1 MTTPT
6 PATSAFELND
16 TKVRRVQGTVLARA
30 IRPVKRQAL
39 IVQDTLELSPKTGV
53 IGDHG
58 TSRRRQV
65 SLLDEAAWKAACIE
79 VGEEL
84 DWTTRRSNVL
94 VSGLDLQTMVGNQIR
109 LGSALVEV
117 MGEVVPC
124 HVMDAAKKGLKR
136 ALKLEWRGGVYGRVI
151 ESGQVHVGDK
161 ITIQSSQ

>member
-1 MTTPT
+1 M
-6 PATSAFELND
+6 
-16 TKVRRVQGTVLARA
+16 QGTVLALA
-30 IRPVKRQAL
+30 LRPVKSQA
-39 IVQDTLELSPKTGV
+39 IVVQENLDLSPQAGV

-65 SLLDEAAWKAACIE
+65 SLLDEVGWDAACTE

-94 VSGLDLQTMVGNQIR
+94 VSGLDLQALVGSHIR

-124 HVMDAAKKGLKR
+124 HVMDAAKKGLKG
-136 ALKLEWRGGVYGRVI
+136 ALKSECRGGVYGRVI
-151 ESGQVHVGDK
+151 ESGQVHVGDA
-161 ITIQSSQ
+161 ITIHSSQ

>member
-1 MTTPT
+1 M
-6 PATSAFELND
+6 
-16 TKVRRVQGTVLARA
+16 QGTVLALA
-30 IRPVKRQAL
+30 LRPVKSQAV
-39 IVQDTLELSPKTGV
+39 IVRDTLELSPKMGV

-84 DWTTRRSNVL
+84 NWTTRRSNVL
-94 VSGLDLQTMVGNQIR
+94 VSGLDLQTLVGSQIR
-109 LGSALVEV
+109 LGSTLIEV

-124 HVMDAAKKGLKR
+124 HVMDAAKKGLKL
-136 ALKLEWRGGVYGRVI
+136 ALKSEWRGGVYGRVI

>member
-1 MTTPT
+1 M
-6 PATSAFELND
+6 
-16 TKVRRVQGTVLARA
+16 QGSVLALA
-30 IRPVKRQAL
+30 LRPVKSKEV
-39 IVQDTLELSPKTGV
+39 IVQDTLELSPQAGV

-65 SLLDEAAWKAACIE
+65 SLLDEDSWNAACIE
-79 VGEEL
+79 VDEAL
-84 DWTTRRSNVL
+84 NWTTRRSNVL
-94 VSGLDLQTMVGNQIR
+94 VSGLDLQILVGSQIR

-151 ESGQVHVGDK
+151 ESGQVHAGDK

>member
-1 MTTPT
+1 M
-6 PATSAFELND
+6 
-16 TKVRRVQGTVLARA
+16 QGTVLALA
-30 IRPVKRQAL
+30 LRPVKSQAL

-94 VSGLDLQTMVGNQIR
+94 VSGLDLQTLVGNQIR
-109 LGSALVEV
+109 LGSALSRH
-117 MGEVVPC
+117 GC
-124 HVMDAAKKGLKR
+124 RKKGIEARSKIGMER
-136 ALKLEWRGGVYGRVI
+136 WRLRTC
-151 ESGQVHVGDK
+151 D
-161 ITIQSSQ
+161 

>member
-1 MTTPT
+1 M
-6 PATSAFELND
+6 
-16 TKVRRVQGTVLARA
+16 QGTVLALA
-30 IRPVKRQAL
+30 LRPVKSQA
-39 IVQDTLELSPKTGV
+39 IIAQETLELSPQAGV
-53 IGDHG
+53 IGDYG

-94 VSGLDLQTMVGNQIR
+94 VSGLDLQILVGSQIR

-124 HVMDAAKKGLKR
+124 HVMDAAKKGLKP

-151 ESGQVHVGDK
+151 ESGQVHVGNK
-161 ITIQSSQ
+161 ITLELQ

>member
-1 MTTPT
+1 M
-6 PATSAFELND
+6 
-16 TKVRRVQGTVLARA
+16 QGTVLALA
-30 IRPVKRQAL
+30 LRPVKSQAFV
-39 IVQDTLELSPKTGV
+39 VQKTLGLSPQAGV

-58 TSRRRQV
+58 TSRRRQI
-65 SLLDEAAWKAACIE
+65 SLLDEARWDAACTE

-94 VSGLDLQTMVGNQIR
+94 VSGLDLQALVGSHIR

-136 ALKLEWRGGVYGRVI
+136 ALKSEWRGGVYGRVI
-151 ESGQVHVGDK
+151 ESGQVHVGDA
-161 ITIQSSQ
+161 ITIHSSQ

>member
-1 MTTPT
+1 M
-6 PATSAFELND
+6 
-16 TKVRRVQGTVLARA
+16 QGSVLALA
-30 IRPVKRQAL
+30 LRPVKSQSV
-39 IVQDTLELSPKTGV
+39 IVQDTLELSPQAGV

-58 TSRRRQV
+58 TSRHRQV
-65 SLLDEAAWKAACIE
+65 SLLDEDSWNAACIE
-79 VGEEL
+79 VDEAL
-84 DWTTRRSNVL
+84 NWTTRRSNVL
-94 VSGLDLQTMVGNQIR
+94 VSGLDLQNLVGSQIR

>member
-1 MTTPT
+1 M
-6 PATSAFELND
+6 
-16 TKVRRVQGTVLARA
+16 QGSVLALA
-30 IRPVKRQAL
+30 LRPVKSKAI
-39 IVQDTLELSPKTGV
+39 IVQDTLELSPQAGV

-65 SLLDEAAWKAACIE
+65 SLLDEDSWNAACIE
-79 VGEEL
+79 VDEAL
-84 DWTTRRSNVL
+84 NWTTRRSNVL
-94 VSGLDLQTMVGNQIR
+94 VSGLDLQNLVGSQIR

-124 HVMDAAKKGLKR
+124 HVMDAAKKGLKL
-136 ALKLEWRGGVYGRVI
+136 ALKSEWRGGVYGRVI